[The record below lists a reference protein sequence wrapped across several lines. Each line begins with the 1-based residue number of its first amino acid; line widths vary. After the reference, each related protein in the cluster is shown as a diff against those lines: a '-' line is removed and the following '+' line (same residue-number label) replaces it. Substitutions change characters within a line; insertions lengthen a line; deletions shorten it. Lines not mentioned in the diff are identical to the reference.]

1 MPFLALAAPPDPI
14 VHSGSAGNGFLV
26 AAGIVG
32 AVLALTA
39 VGFAWRIAGAR
50 RHALEAEVAARTRE
64 LQRLGELAERVNE
77 AIRLEDVLNQIYDG
91 LRGTIPFDRIG
102 LALVDEDLVK
112 VRAVWARGER
122 ELKGITKD
130 YAVPMASTSLK
141 EVLDSGRP
149 RIISDL
155 DAYLQSHPESD
166 STRRI
171 VSEGLRSSL
180 TCPLRAFGRP
190 VGFLFF
196 SSCDRNAYNASHTS
210 FFKQL
215 AGQVSL
221 AITKSRLY
229 DDLLATKARL
239 ESVNHELEALATADG
254 LTGLSNRRA
263 FDEALE
269 TEWRRATR
277 THKPLSLLI
286 VDVDSFKAFNDR
298 YGHLA
303 GDDCLRRVAGMLALT
318 VRRAGDVAA
327 RYGGEEFA
335 VLLPDTALSN
345 AVVIAE
351 EIRRNV
357 QMLGIQHDR
366 SGVAS
371 VVTVSVGVAS
381 TMREGGE
388 EPNALVSAA
397 DAALY
402 EAKSAGK
409 NRAVAASID
418 VSA

>member
-1 MPFLALAAPPDPI
+1 MRGSWPVRLA
-14 VHSGSAGNGFLV
+14 
-26 AAGIVG
+26 
-32 AVLALTA
+32 
-39 VGFAWRIAGAR
+39 
-50 RHALEAEVAARTRE
+50 
-64 LQRLGELAERVNE
+64 Q
-77 AIRLEDVLNQIYDG
+77 
-91 LRGTIPFDRIG
+91 
-102 LALVDEDLVK
+102 
-112 VRAVWARGER
+112 
-122 ELKGITKD
+122 
-130 YAVPMASTSLK
+130 TSLK
-141 EVLDSGRP
+141 DVLESGKA

-155 DAYLQSHPESD
+155 EAYLQSHPESD

-229 DDLLATKARL
+229 EDLLATKARL
-239 ESVNHELEALATADG
+239 ETANHELEALATADG

-277 THKPLSLLI
+277 TRKPLSLLI

-335 VLLPDTALSN
+335 ILLPDTPLPNA
-345 AVVIAE
+345 AVVAE

-357 QMLGIQHDR
+357 QMLGIPHDS
-366 SGVAS
+366 SGVAR
-371 VVTVSVGVAS
+371 VVTVSVGFAS

-388 EPNALVSAA
+388 EANALVRAA

-402 EAKSAGK
+402 EAKTSGK